1 MGTKQE
7 RLQKEGV
14 ARAVMAVGT
23 FSELAR
29 RLGTSRQAVQK
40 WARVPEARVE
50 QVARITGVPKHILRP
65 DLYEK

>member
-1 MGTKQE
+1 
-7 RLQKEGV
+7 
-14 ARAVMAVGT
+14 MAVGT

-50 QVARITGVPKHILRP
+50 QVARITGVPKRVLRP